1 MTYYSSTPTTVAPAT
16 VLGGSDLGAHQQDRL
31 APCGDAHDPYLAR
44 YSALPH
50 VAPDY
55 VEGLGL
61 AVHEHG
67 KRCYRL
73 RMEQQA

>member
-1 MTYYSSTPTTVAPAT
+1 M
-16 VLGGSDLGAHQQDRL
+16 
-31 APCGDAHDPYLAR
+31 CGDVHAPNLTR
-44 YSALPH
+44 YGALPH
-50 VAPDY
+50 IAPDY

-67 KRCYRL
+67 KRCHRL

>member
-1 MTYYSSTPTTVAPAT
+1 M
-16 VLGGSDLGAHQQDRL
+16 
-31 APCGDAHDPYLAR
+31 CGDAHDPYLTR
-44 YSALPH
+44 YSAPQH
-50 VAPDY
+50 IAPDY